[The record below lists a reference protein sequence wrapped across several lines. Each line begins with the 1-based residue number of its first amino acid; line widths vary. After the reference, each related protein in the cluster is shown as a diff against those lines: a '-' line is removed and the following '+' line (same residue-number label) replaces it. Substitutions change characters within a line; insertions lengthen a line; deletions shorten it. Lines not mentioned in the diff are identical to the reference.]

1 MEIQANIDYRFDASW
16 TLEKIGTHILEME
29 HETVAE
35 VVNNESTVFLEKVI
49 PVSYVTGGPT
59 GLIALKV
66 INYAA
71 PYKPHC
77 AETILKAAQ
86 LIAKDNWADHVDF
99 PKGGQWFRGIYF
111 KPKEDEVG

>member
-16 TLEKIGTHILEME
+16 TLEKIGKHILDME
-29 HETVAE
+29 DQTVAE
-35 VVNNESTVFLEKVI
+35 VVNNDAIVFLEKEVA
-49 PVSYVTGGPT
+49 VSYATGGPT

-77 AETILKAAQ
+77 ADTILKAAER
-86 LIAKDNWADHVDF
+86 IAKDDWADHIDF
-99 PKGGQWFRGIYF
+99 PKGGRWFRGIYF
-111 KPKEDEVG
+111 YPKEE